1 MPPHLLGEGPSA
13 RPLRQLIEAG
23 NFMNQWDVKMRYAK
37 SDDVKKMPIDIWAEQ
52 ARHSVTLMDA

>member
-1 MPPHLLGEGPSA
+1 
-13 RPLRQLIEAG
+13 
-23 NFMNQWDVKMRYAK
+23 MNQWDVKMRYAK